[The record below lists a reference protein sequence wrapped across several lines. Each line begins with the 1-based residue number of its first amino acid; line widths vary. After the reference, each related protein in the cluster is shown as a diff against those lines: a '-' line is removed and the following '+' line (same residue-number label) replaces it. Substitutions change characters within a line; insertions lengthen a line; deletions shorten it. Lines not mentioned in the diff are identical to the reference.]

1 MATSGSRSYGVTSW
15 DTLKFSWAEK
25 SQSVANNTTTITW
38 KLELIATSD
47 GAIYSTDPK
56 TWAVT
61 VNGTRYSGT
70 NSVGISNN
78 STKTLASGTTT
89 IPHNSDG
96 TKTFNF
102 SVSQQFAITFNEYIN
117 VVEFSGSGT
126 LDTIAR
132 KSTFTASN
140 GTLGTAQTIGV
151 TQQSSSFTHTITYK
165 CGSASGTIAT
175 KSSSTSISWTPPLS
189 LASQNTTGTSVSVEL
204 TLTTYNGSTSLG
216 SNSKTIT
223 CAIPASVKPSCSLT
237 LEDVSGWDK
246 TYGSPVQGLSNIK
259 ITVNTTLAYGSAIV
273 SNMITAEGNS
283 YAAASATTG
292 VLKNAGDSPVTATVK
307 DKRGRTGSASYT
319 MKVQAYSP
327 PNISMLTVHRS
338 NADGT
343 ENAQGD
349 YIRVAFSAAVTS
361 LGGKNTANYALR
373 YKKTT
378 ETRWLEGL
386 IVKLDN
392 VYEVDS
398 YEKIFSADGSSSY
411 DVEVEVKDRHH
422 TTTRSTSASTAFT
435 LINWGADGT
444 SMGIGKVAE
453 KTNALEVG
461 LDNYFYGTT
470 NQVGN
475 RYTASSP
482 GEANVSGF
490 VLMARISVTAANA
503 DSPMTFVFTQRR
515 ALAPMTVHITLT
527 NPTAETSAINKIV
540 YEGANFD
547 AYLTEVDGL
556 TWDLYVKKA
565 SEWDTIT
572 LQDWWMSKTMESRVS
587 VTFPGTLVDTVPT
600 PYWKATP
607 AQLQSLRDYIY
618 PVGSVYIS
626 YSHYDPADMFGGTW
640 VRITNAFLWAVD
652 KDGAIGLT
660 GGAKTHTLTVNELPI
675 HSHGGTYTNAGTSRT
690 HAWLASNG
698 SAMGYDTVSAGGGAA
713 HNNMP
718 PYIQVSVWR
727 RTA

>member
-1 MATSGSRSYGVTSW
+1 MATSGSTSVRVTDW
-15 DTLKFSWAEK
+15 DTLIFSWSEK
-25 SQSVANNTTTITW
+25 SQSTANNTTTISW
-38 KLELIATSD
+38 KMELKAVGY
-47 GAIYSTDPK
+47 GAINSTASK
-56 TWAVT
+56 SWSVT
-61 VNGTRYSGT
+61 VNGTKYSGT
-70 NSVGISNN
+70 NTVGISNN
-78 STKTLASGTTT
+78 ATRTLASGTTT
-89 IPHNSDG
+89 ITHASDG
-96 TKTFNF
+96 KKTFSYSF
-102 SVSQQFAITFNEYIN
+102 SQQFDIDFNGWVGTISG
-117 VVEFSGSGT
+117 SGSGT

-132 KSTFTASN
+132 QSSFTVSN
-140 GTLGTAQTIGV
+140 GTLGTAQTLTI
-151 TQQSSSFTHTITYK
+151 TRQDSSFTHTITYK
-165 CGSASGTIAT
+165 CGSASGTIAE
-175 KSSSTSISWTPPLS
+175 KSSATSISWTPPLS
-189 LASQNTTGTSVSVEL
+189 LASQNTTGTSVSVVL
-204 TLTTYNGSTSLG
+204 TLTTYTGSTSLG
-216 SNSKTIT
+216 SSSKTIT
-223 CAIPASVKPSCSLT
+223 CTIPASVKPSCSLT

-259 ITVNTTLAYGSAIV
+259 ITVNTTLAYGSAIASSV
-273 SNMITAEGNS
+273 ITAEGSS
-283 YAAASATTG
+283 YASTSATTG

-319 MKVQAYSP
+319 MKVQAYAP
-327 PNISMLTVHRS
+327 PSITLLTVHRCD
-338 NADGT
+338 ADGT
-343 ENAQGD
+343 ENEQGG
-349 YIRVAFSAAVTS
+349 YIRVAFSASVTA
-361 LGGKNTANYALR
+361 LNNKNTASYTLR
-373 YKKTT
+373 IKKPS
-378 ETRWLEGL
+378 ETAWLEAS
-386 IVKLDN
+386 IVSLDN
-392 VYEVDS
+392 VYTVNN
-398 YEKIFSADGSSSY
+398 YAKVFSADSNSSY
-411 DVEVEVKDRHH
+411 DIEVSVQDRHH

-435 LINWGADGT
+435 LMNWGPDGT
-444 SMGIGKVAE
+444 NLALGKVAE
-453 KTNALEVG
+453 KPHAFEVG
-461 LDNYFYGTT
+461 LDNYFYGST

-475 RYTASSP
+475 RYAASSP
-482 GEANVSGF
+482 GATDMNGF

-515 ALAPMTVHITLT
+515 ALAPMTVHVTLT
-527 NPTAETSAINKIV
+527 NPTAETSDINKIV
-540 YEGANFD
+540 YEGANYD

-556 TWDLYVKKA
+556 TWDLYVKKS

-587 VTFPGTLVDTVPT
+587 VTFPGTLVSTVPH

-652 KDGAIGLT
+652 EDGAIGLT
-660 GGAKTHTLTVNELPI
+660 GGAKTHTLTVNELPV